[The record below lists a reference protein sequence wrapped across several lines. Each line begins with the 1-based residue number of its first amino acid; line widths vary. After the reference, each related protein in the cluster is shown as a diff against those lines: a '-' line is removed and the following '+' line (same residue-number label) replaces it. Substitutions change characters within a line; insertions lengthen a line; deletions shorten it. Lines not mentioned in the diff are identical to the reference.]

1 MALIK
6 ESDLRRYS
14 KKSEYTV
21 ESASD
26 VGDPQS
32 FDIFLS
38 HSLLDKD
45 IIIGLKKYLE
55 ESHLSIYIDWI
66 NDKQLDR
73 SSVNE
78 DTAETLRKRMK
89 QCKSLLF
96 ATSLNSSVSKWM
108 PWECGYFDALN
119 GKVAILPIVPIE
131 QGDINSFKGQE
142 YLGLY
147 SYIDNSDSSI
157 RVNGKDSGSCSLKE
171 WLNGNSSTN

>member
-96 ATSLNSSVSKWM
+96 ATSSNSSTSKWM
-108 PWECGYFDALN
+108 PWECGYFDGHN
-119 GKVAILPIVPIE
+119 GKIAILPVTQTDE
-131 QGDINSFKGQE
+131 SSFKGQE

-147 SYIDNSDSSI
+147 PYID
-157 RVNGKDSGSCSLKE
+157 VSGSTIWVNDINSGFCSRPCA
-171 WLNGNSSTN
+171 